1 MGYIQGTDRDQII
14 LFPERLSDLV
24 SDDNPV
30 KVIDAFVE
38 QMDFANIGINE
49 FKTLKVRPGRPEYSP
64 KHLLK
69 LYIYGY
75 FKRVRSSRRLMELCK
90 TNIEVMWLLE
100 RLVPDFRTI
109 SDFRKDNIK
118 AMKKVFK
125 AFLGICVDLGLYSVE
140 VGVQD
145 GSKFRAVNSKDNCL
159 TKKKLPKKIEMIEE
173 KIEEYFKELDKC
185 DTEENDSQE
194 YSKEEI
200 EEKIRILN
208 ERKDIYNKYMRKM
221 EEEGITQISLTDEDA
236 RLMKTANGGFN
247 VCYNVQIMVDPKS
260 HLIGNFQVTN
270 NGNDKGLISQ
280 VTQEA
285 KEALGVDVIEAVAD
299 KGFEDIEDILKCI
312 LSGTIPHVPTASGEE
327 SYELELDH
335 KENEI
340 SEEQINSTKA
350 EDIKACLEAGVLPRA
365 YEGKGIEVSIE
376 EKETLEDGDKYF
388 KLNEEGTAVICPQG
402 KLLGKVAYLKGKGKT
417 RFTSR
422 SACRDCKEKC
432 TAKKFKQVDLKDGQA
447 ELRGKV
453 SRKVKKVIIRL
464 TPDKEKLRNRKCVV
478 EHPFGTIKRSDDGSY
493 FLLKGIEKVTAEMA
507 LSLLAYNIKR
517 AINMVGVE
525 EIVRKMKEIRGDLS
539 FIFAKYLEI
548 WINPLK
554 FTRLAWV

>member
-1 MGYIQGTDRDQII
+1 MVYIQGAEREQMI

-30 KVIDAFVE
+30 RVIDAFVE
-38 QMDFANIGINE
+38 QMDFTKIGIKE
-49 FKTLKVRPGRPEYSP
+49 IKTLSARPGRPGYSP

-109 SDFRKDNIK
+109 SDFRKDNIE

-125 AFLGICVDLGLYSVE
+125 AFVRICVDLGLYSVE

-159 TKKKLPKKIEMIEE
+159 TKNKLPKKIEMIEE

-200 EEKIRILN
+200 KEKIRMLN
-208 ERKDIYNKYMRKM
+208 ERKDIYNEYMRKM

-236 RLMKTANGGFN
+236 RLMKTANGGFD
-247 VCYNVQIMVDPKS
+247 VCYNVQIMVDPQS
-260 HLIGNFQVTN
+260 HIIGNFQVTN
-270 NGNDKGLISQ
+270 NGNDKGLINQ

-285 KEALGVDVIEAVAD
+285 KETLGVDIIEAVTD
-299 KGFEDIEDILKCI
+299 TGFEDREDILKCI
-312 LSGTIPHVPTASGEE
+312 LSGTIPHVPTASGDE
-327 SYELELDH
+327 SYELELEH

-340 SEEQINSTKA
+340 SEELINSTKA
-350 EDIKACLEAGVLPRA
+350 EDIKACLEAGVLPKA

-376 EKETLEDGDKYF
+376 EKETLADGDKCF
-388 KLNEEGTAVICPQG
+388 KLNEEGTAVICRKG
-402 KLLGKVAYLKGKGKT
+402 SCLGK
-417 RFTSR
+417 
-422 SACRDCKEKC
+422 
-432 TAKKFKQVDLKDGQA
+432 
-447 ELRGKV
+447 
-453 SRKVKKVIIRL
+453 
-464 TPDKEKLRNRKCVV
+464 
-478 EHPFGTIKRSDDGSY
+478 
-493 FLLKGIEKVTAEMA
+493 
-507 LSLLAYNIKR
+507 
-517 AINMVGVE
+517 
-525 EIVRKMKEIRGDLS
+525 
-539 FIFAKYLEI
+539 
-548 WINPLK
+548 
-554 FTRLAWV
+554 

>member
-1 MGYIQGTDRDQII
+1 
-14 LFPERLSDLV
+14 
-24 SDDNPV
+24 
-30 KVIDAFVE
+30 
-38 QMDFANIGINE
+38 
-49 FKTLKVRPGRPEYSP
+49 
-64 KHLLK
+64 
-69 LYIYGY
+69 
-75 FKRVRSSRRLMELCK
+75 MELCK

-109 SDFRKDNIK
+109 SDFRKDNIE

-125 AFLGICVDLGLYSVE
+125 TFVRICADLGLYSVE

-159 TKKKLPKKIEMIEE
+159 TKSKLPKKIEMIEE

-185 DTEENDSQE
+185 DKEENDSQE

-200 EEKIRILN
+200 KEKIRMLN
-208 ERKDIYNKYMRKM
+208 ERKDIYNEYMRKM

-285 KEALGVDVIEAVAD
+285 KETLGVDVIEAVAD
-299 KGFEDIEDILKCI
+299 NGYEDREDILKCI

-350 EDIKACLEAGVLPRA
+350 EDIKACLEAGILPKA

-376 EKETLEDGDKYF
+376 EKETLADGDKCF
-388 KLNEEGTAVICPQG
+388 KLNEEGTAVICPKG
-402 KLLGKVAYLKGKGKT
+402 KLLGKVAHLKGKGKT

-422 SACRDCKEKC
+422 SACRECKEKC
-432 TAKKFKQVDLKDGQA
+432 TASKFKQVDLREDQT
-447 ELRGKV
+447 ELREKI

-493 FLLKGIEKVTAEMA
+493 FLLKGIEKTTAEMA

-517 AINMVGVE
+517 AINILGVE

-539 FIFAKYLEI
+539 FVFAKYLKI
-548 WINPLK
+548 YINPRK
-554 FTRLAWV
+554 YTKLAWA